1 MTEKTQETNSSGL
14 GFILA
19 FVDVVFNILLG
30 VFILYW
36 LAQLLIND
44 PESRKV
50 DTAAEYLVTLEWPTS
65 APHDIDL
72 WIEDPLGNV
81 VGYQSRD
88 KGLMSL
94 ERDDLGN
101 SNDTVILPGG
111 QSMTINENSEVITL
125 RGMVP
130 GKYKVSIHFYKN
142 KADGGDSIE
151 RGTPDPGDTEKKVGV
166 WIKSQLVRVNPKYSI
181 VYQKEATLEKQ
192 GDEMAMFQFVF
203 EANPTN
209 PKAPHLSDVM
219 DEPDHFVIVKAHSG
233 NGRLT
238 FEKNRRYSVYDK
250 PKNPGDER
258 HGE

>member
-1 MTEKTQETNSSGL
+1 MTERTPESSNGL
-14 GFILA
+14 GFVLA

-72 WIEDPLGNV
+72 WVEGPLGNV

-88 KGLMSL
+88 SGLMSL

-101 SNDTVILPGG
+101 SNDTVTLPGG
-111 QSMTINENSEVITL
+111 QTMTINENSEVITL

-142 KADGGDSIE
+142 KDDGGDSIDRE
-151 RGTPDPGDTEKKVGV
+151 DPNPEDIEKKVGI
-166 WIKSQLVRVNPKYSI
+166 WIKAQLIRVNPKYSI
-181 VYQKEATLEKQ
+181 VYQKEATLERQ

-203 EANPTN
+203 EKDENAT
-209 PKAPHLSDVM
+209 APHLKDLM
-219 DEPDHFVIVKAHSG
+219 DKPDYFVIMKQFAG
-233 NGRLT
+233 NGRQT
-238 FEKNRRYSVYDK
+238 FERNKRYSVYQRGK
-250 PKNPGDER
+250 GDNI